1 MTNVSRLRSLSH
13 CLICVCESLS
23 DRAHPKINNEIGI
36 YQVQVQMR
44 KRDKKEKYPDA
55 QLYRIVDRQARS
67 KTTCLSSLVIH
78 ALLADHSLSTPC
90 FCVCNRPSLFKS
102 SHWDVY
108 PYNWTQREMVS
119 FLGQQ
124 IWRCDP
130 IASCRKVF
138 NYNNRLTVPN
148 IFIHF
153 FNRTISLQPYSLVD
167 T

>member
-55 QLYRIVDRQARS
+55 QLYRIVDRRARS

-90 FCVCNRPSLFKS
+90 FCVCNRPSI
-102 SHWDVY
+102 
-108 PYNWTQREMVS
+108 PP
-119 FLGQQ
+119 Q
-124 IWRCDP
+124 ILALRC
-130 IASCRKVF
+130 V
-138 NYNNRLTVPN
+138 
-148 IFIHF
+148 
-153 FNRTISLQPYSLVD
+153 SLQLNTERNGFLSRPTNMKMRPNCSMSKSI
-167 T
+167 